1 MDNGKVISIKQ
12 LKTDKANTT
21 IIIILSICSF
31 VFVFSIIA
39 SKTLISQYSYQS
51 RVTKAQQS
59 TLSILNTDKSSA
71 QQLITSF
78 NTFDAL
84 NPNIIGGS
92 SNLIQTNQDGT
103 NSKIILDALPTS
115 YDFPATIT
123 SFENLLNIP
132 NLNITS
138 LSGSDTIA
146 PPVAAPTTATGTT
159 TATAPAT
166 SPAGPIAVPITF
178 TVSGLYST
186 NISALQSLEN
196 SIRPVSI
203 TSVDFSG
210 SDTTS
215 NMVVEAQTYYL
226 PSKGF
231 TTSEETI
238 K

>member
-1 MDNGKVISIKQ
+1 MDNGKIISVKQ

-31 VFVFSIIA
+31 IFVFSVIA

-51 RVTKAQQS
+51 RVTKAQQN

-78 NTFDAL
+78 NTFNAL

-92 SNLIQTNQDGT
+92 SSLIQTNQDGT
-103 NSKIILDALPTS
+103 NSKIILDALPSS

-123 SFENLLNIP
+123 SFENLLNVP
-132 NLNITS
+132 NLSVSN
-138 LSGSDTIA
+138 LSGSDTA
-146 PPVAAPTTATGTT
+146 ATAAAPAAASPSTSTATVPV
-159 TATAPAT
+159 TAPT
-166 SPAGPIAVPITF
+166 GTVAVPITF
-178 TVSGLYST
+178 TVTGSYST
-186 NISALQSLEN
+186 NISALQNLEN
-196 SIRPVSI
+196 SIRPVGI
-203 TSVDFSG
+203 DGIDFTG
-210 SDTTS
+210 SDSAS
-215 NMVVEAQTYYL
+215 NMVVTAHTYYL
-226 PSKGF
+226 PSTGF